1 MAGAEGNGGDR
12 ERSAKGVGRAGDR
25 HAEMVVRV
33 RAGREGML
41 GTQRTHRVNT
51 TEAKYE
57 KSNRLQ
63 CMKKED
69 MPQNRSTANTEA
81 VSGVVIPSVVD
92 EFLSERAVYWAS
104 AMAEDGPP
112 VRVDL
117 PALLEQLRRPSRG
130 PTPEA

>member
-1 MAGAEGNGGDR
+1 M
-12 ERSAKGVGRAGDR
+12 
-25 HAEMVVRV
+25 
-33 RAGREGML
+33 
-41 GTQRTHRVNT
+41 NT